1 VSLKRFI
8 KRVESIS
15 PRAMVADAC
24 REMKEKNIGA
34 LVVISD
40 DNKPLGVLT
49 DRDVIVRAIVEGKT
63 AERTPVEEVMTS
75 PVAALQADATFE
87 EATELMCSRS
97 IRRVP
102 IVDQGQHLV
111 GLVSFDDV
119 VLLLGIELGNLAGAV
134 GSTVAA
140 VDISQSARQ
149 ENMQSA

>member
-1 VSLKRFI
+1 
-8 KRVESIS
+8 
-15 PRAMVADAC
+15 
-24 REMKEKNIGA
+24 
-34 LVVISD
+34 VVSD
-40 DNKPLGVLT
+40 DNKPIGVLT
-49 DRDVIVRAIVEGKT
+49 DRDVIIRAIVEGKT